1 MPEIQYRENP
11 VDEDT
16 KRQFDTKETSKFY
29 DPCQDAANR
38 SLKCLRRNMG
48 DREMCTDYF
57 QAYRDCKKKWVEERK
72 TERWKKAMGS
82 LGFKIGDDSPE
93 SSSSSSSA
101 TAASGGTTGGEK

>member
-11 VDEDT
+11 VDEGV
-16 KRQFDTKETSKFY
+16 KRQFDSKETSKFY

-57 QAYRDCKKKWVEERK
+57 QAYRDCKKKWIEERK
-72 TERWKKAMGS
+72 SERWKKAMGS
-82 LGFKIGDDSPE
+82 LGLGSSENTSEGSP
-93 SSSSSSSA
+93 SSSSA
-101 TAASGGTTGGEK
+101 AGNTEK

>member
-11 VDEDT
+11 IGEDT
-16 KRQFDTKETSKFY
+16 KRQFDSKETSKFY

-57 QAYRDCKKKWVEERK
+57 QAYRDCKKKWIEERK
-72 TERWKKAMGS
+72 TERWKKAIGS
-82 LGFKIGDDSPE
+82 LGFGGSEE
-93 SSSSSSSA
+93 SSESSA
-101 TAASGGTTGGEK
+101 SASPAAAGSATGGEK

>member
-11 VDEDT
+11 VDEDV
-16 KRQFDTKETSKFY
+16 KRQFEAKGSSKFF

-57 QAYRDCKKKWVEERK
+57 QAYRDCKKKWIEERQA
-72 TERWKKAMGS
+72 ERWKKAVGS
-82 LGFKIGDDSPE
+82 LSFASGEE
-93 SSSSSSSA
+93 SSGNTPSEAPGKS
-101 TAASGGTTGGEK
+101 KK

>member
-11 VDEDT
+11 VDEST
-16 KRQFDTKETSKFY
+16 KREFDTKEYSKFY

-72 TERWKKAMGS
+72 SERWKKAMGS
-82 LGFKIGDDSPE
+82 LGLGGGE
-93 SSSSSSSA
+93 EASSSSSSSPPA
-101 TAASGGTTGGEK
+101 STTAPGDAK